1 MSPQYGFPIRS
12 LLFAVVAAAAVLVA
26 YGCRPE
32 EEPAA
37 PPAKN
42 LPTQVIDDFTLTETS
57 GEHVS
62 WRLKAKRAD
71 IYEDANE
78 ARIYDVNVDF
88 YEEGV
93 YSSNLTSREGRVDT
107 LRHNMQAKGNVVL
120 VSRKD
125 GAVLK
130 TEELNWDADG
140 SRIYSDKY
148 CVLERGK
155 SLIRGQGFNATPG
168 LDSFSTHQ
176 LNADVRESEMEGMD
190 PHRPKGTA
198 APTAG
203 KTAEKGAPK

>member
-1 MSPQYGFPIRS
+1 MSFRRVK
-12 LLFAVVAAAAVLVA
+12 LLLTLLGSAAVIVA
-26 YGCRPE
+26 LGAANGCRQE
-32 EEPAA
+32 EEVPAL
-37 PPAKN
+37 PAKN
-42 LPTQVIDDFTLTETS
+42 LPTQVIDDFTLTETA
-57 GEHVS
+57 GEYVS

-71 IYEDANE
+71 IYEDSNE

-93 YSSNLTSREGRVDT
+93 YSSTLTSREGRVDT
-107 LRHNMQAKGNVVL
+107 LRHNMQARGNVIL

-155 SLIRGQGFNATPG
+155 SIIRGQGFNATPG

-176 LNADVRESEMEGMD
+176 LNADVRESEMKGMD
-190 PHRPKGTA
+190 PHRPKGSA

-203 KTAEKGAPK
+203 KTAEKGAPQ